1 VHEAMRAGIL
11 GLIDTPAQ
19 GNDLWPLIR
28 DGVPYAMDN
37 GRFGNG
43 WPGSAAWRGWIRRNL
58 DRYGKPLFVVVP
70 DCPFDALG
78 TLDWWHDHAADV
90 DAIGVPKAFAAQ
102 NGSEDGLVPWADLN
116 PGDVLFIAGDTA
128 WKVGPAARALAGE
141 AIDRGLRVH
150 MGRVNSEER
159 IVYADAIG
167 CHTADGGLLR
177 YGPDENLPD
186 VKAWD
191 RRLNTWGT
199 LFDLEQAP

>member
-1 VHEAMRAGIL
+1 
-11 GLIDTPAQ
+11 
-19 GNDLWPLIR
+19 
-28 DGVPYAMDN
+28 
-37 GRFGNG
+37 
-43 WPGSAAWRGWIRRNL
+43 
-58 DRYGKPLFVVVP
+58 
-70 DCPFDALG
+70 
-78 TLDWWHDHAADV
+78 
-90 DAIGVPKAFAAQ
+90 
-102 NGSEDGLVPWADLN
+102 
-116 PGDVLFIAGDTA
+116 
-128 WKVGPAARALAGE
+128 
-141 AIDRGLRVH
+141 